1 MCSARF
7 DALFEKGRD
16 AILAGA
22 GEYQI
27 PPVDGGRWGMTVVLR
42 SDRVT
47 ARRIEDLTREAMAV
61 AGPAHWPTGY
71 ADSSHFTVRALER
84 HRVDVAEDDANAAR
98 YLEALRTAAA
108 TIGPISLALTGVTLT
123 PNSVMLCADPI
134 ENKIQDFH
142 ARLGDALGADGWL
155 EANIGRK
162 IWYANLVHFTS
173 APDHPPALV
182 DWVARRRALDM
193 GLSHHYEC
201 KLIVYRFTGSRITIK
216 TLATVPLG

>member
-7 DALFEKGRD
+7 EALFEKGRH

-42 SDRVT
+42 PDRAT
-47 ARRIEDLTREAMAV
+47 ARRIEDLTREAMEV

-84 HRVDVAEDDANAAR
+84 HRVDVAEDDANVAR
-98 YLEALRTAAA
+98 YLDALRTASAI
-108 TIGPISLALTGVTLT
+108 IGPISLALTGVTLT
-123 PNSVMLCADPI
+123 PNSVMLCTDPI

-142 ARLGDALGADGWL
+142 ARLGDALGEDGWL
-155 EANIGRK
+155 EANIGRN

-173 APDHPPALV
+173 APDHPRGLV

-193 GLSHHYEC
+193 GLSHHHEC
-201 KLIVYRFTGSRITIK
+201 ELIVYRFNGSRITTK
-216 TLATVPLG
+216 TLATVPLR